1 MSRQRVLQKPKQ
13 KQKQENGDKEIN
25 IVESNQAIIEGK
37 KITHTHTHTL
47 AHTIARDCYKLCYL
61 MKLNQIEP
69 KSEKV

>member
-37 KITHTHTHTL
+37 KNKTHTLTL